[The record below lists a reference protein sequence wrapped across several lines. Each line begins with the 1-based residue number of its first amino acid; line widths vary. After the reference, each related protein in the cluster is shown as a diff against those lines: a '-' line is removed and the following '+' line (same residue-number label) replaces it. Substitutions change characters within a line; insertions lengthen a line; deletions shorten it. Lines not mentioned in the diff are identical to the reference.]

1 MLQILSNFMEIK
13 SIISIMLVLN
23 LKEIKAQEDSFQ
35 EF

>member
-13 SIISIMLVLN
+13 SITSIIIVPN
-23 LKEIKAQEDSFQ
+23 LKEIKAQENVLQ